1 MRASIWFA
9 RTAGEG
15 GRGIERARA
24 RPREGVRVVR
34 AVEEAVLSLVR
45 RDLLAED
52 CRHGAAMVNAVRLG
66 DACVGCGSRCV

>member
-15 GRGIERARA
+15 GRGTERARA
-24 RPREGVRVVR
+24 RAREGVRVVR

-45 RDLLAED
+45 RDLLAEN
-52 CRHGAAMVNAVRLG
+52 CRNGERCVRAG
-66 DACVGCGSRCV
+66 DACVG